1 MRTPQALKIA
11 FEIAPGTAPIV
22 VSLKLF
28 TP

>member
-11 FEIAPGTAPIV
+11 LEIAPGTAPMV